1 MVDDE
6 LAATAANSLVRALVT
21 DWLEGVRAR
30 VARLFGHGVPD
41 PATERLLD
49 AALDQLADAAKTELA
64 QVQADLAE
72 QWRNHLAKLLADHPQ
87 AEPRLAA
94 LVEDLKPVIASAGAT
109 PQAIPGSAWQ
119 AEMQNFIV
127 GRYDR
132 VQAAA
137 QTWLTIMTTLFGVF
151 SAVVVVGGARTIS
164 EIHGG
169 LPWRIGAVAGAAAVY
184 VLAFAATIYG
194 LFASWGG
201 LRADLQ
207 REEEKSVWR
216 ELKDMWSPKKLE
228 LAEIKDPH
236 WPDYRRKYALDRA
249 NKNRKRL
256 HRSRILGVTAVAFAG
271 LLGFALIANGFIG

>member
-1 MVDDE
+1 MVDEE

>member
-94 LVEDLKPVIASAGAT
+94 LVEDLK
-109 PQAIPGSAWQ
+109 
-119 AEMQNFIV
+119 
-127 GRYDR
+127 
-132 VQAAA
+132 
-137 QTWLTIMTTLFGVF
+137 
-151 SAVVVVGGARTIS
+151 
-164 EIHGG
+164 
-169 LPWRIGAVAGAAAVY
+169 
-184 VLAFAATIYG
+184 
-194 LFASWGG
+194 
-201 LRADLQ
+201 
-207 REEEKSVWR
+207 
-216 ELKDMWSPKKLE
+216 
-228 LAEIKDPH
+228 
-236 WPDYRRKYALDRA
+236 
-249 NKNRKRL
+249 
-256 HRSRILGVTAVAFAG
+256 
-271 LLGFALIANGFIG
+271 

>member
-1 MVDDE
+1 MVDEE

-41 PATERLLD
+41 PATERQLD

-64 QVQADLAE
+64 QVQADLAG